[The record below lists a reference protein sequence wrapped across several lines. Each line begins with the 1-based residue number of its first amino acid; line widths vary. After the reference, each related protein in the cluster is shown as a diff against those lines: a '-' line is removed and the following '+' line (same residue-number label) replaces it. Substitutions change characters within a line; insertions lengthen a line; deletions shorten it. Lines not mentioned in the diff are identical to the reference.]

1 MKVICDAENTNKCYV
16 ELPDGYRL
24 IYENGEYVGRY
35 NPELNEV
42 I

>member
-1 MKVICDAENTNKCYV
+1 MKIIHDVEKPDKYYS

-24 IYENGEYVGRY
+24 VYEDGKYAGRY